1 MSSTDLPSVAEPAAL
16 TATMREAGVLASGVV
31 SDIIVISDRP
41 MLLSRIIR
49 LGVSYSGAAPNAPE
63 TLILK
68 TPMPA
73 FAKTLWRGGR
83 HEVDFYRG
91 LARLMPAGLVPC
103 SYGGAWDEAALTW
116 HLLLEDLTDT
126 HQTATPWPVPP
137 ALPHAEGIVR
147 ALARLHA
154 AWWDDPRLG
163 VSIGSFATAD
173 ERAERSRI
181 FAGRYERFADYM
193 GDRLS
198 ADRRAVYELLMAAT
212 PRLAERYVSRRNL
225 SILHGDAHVWN
236 FLVPKVAGHD
246 DVRAFDFDQWR
257 IGVPANDLAYML
269 ALQLYPDRRARIERP
284 LLDIYHQTL
293 VAAGVA
299 GYDRAALDD
308 DYRLAVLLHV
318 AEPVSQWAIQL
329 PPVIWW
335 NNLERIF
342 LAFDDLRCRALLD

>member
-1 MSSTDLPSVAEPAAL
+1 MCSTGLPSVAAPAAL

-31 SDIIVISDRP
+31 SDVAVISDRP
-41 MLLSRIIR
+41 MLVSRIIR
-49 LGVSYSGAAPNAPE
+49 LAVSYRGAAADAPE

-91 LARLMPAGLVPC
+91 LARLMPAGLVPG

-126 HQTATPWPVPP
+126 HQTATPWPMPP
-137 ALPHAEGIVR
+137 ALLHAEGIVR

-163 VSIGSFATAD
+163 VSIGSFTTAD
-173 ERAERSRI
+173 ERAERART
-181 FAGRYERFADYM
+181 FAGHYQRFADDM

-198 ADRRAVYELLMAAT
+198 ADRRAVYERLMAAT
-212 PRLAERYVSRRNL
+212 PRLAERHVSRRNL

-236 FLVPKVAGHD
+236 FLVPKASGRD

-257 IGVPANDLAYML
+257 VGVPANDLAYML
-269 ALQLYPDRRARIERP
+269 ALQLYPERRARIERP
-284 LLDIYHQTL
+284 LLDIYHRTL
-293 VAAGVA
+293 AAEGVT
-299 GYDRAALDD
+299 GYDRTALDH
-308 DYRLAVLLHV
+308 DYRLAVLWHV
-318 AEPVSQWAIQL
+318 AKPVWQWAIQI

-342 LAFDDLRCRALLD
+342 LAFDDLGCRELLD

>member
-16 TATMREAGVLASGVV
+16 TATMREAGVLQSGAV
-31 SDIIVISDRP
+31 SDVAVISDRP

-49 LGVSYSGAAPNAPE
+49 LGLSYRGAAPDAPKA
-63 TLILK
+63 LILK
-68 TPMPA
+68 IPMPA

-83 HEVDFYRG
+83 HEVNFYRD
-91 LARLMPAGLVPC
+91 LARLMPTGLVPG

-126 HQTATPWPVPP
+126 HQTATPWPLPP
-137 ALPHAEGIVR
+137 SLPQAEGIVR

-173 ERAERSRI
+173 ERDERGRT
-181 FAGRYERFADYM
+181 FAGHYQRFADQL

-198 ADRRAVYELLMAAT
+198 ADRRAVYERLMAAT
-212 PRLAERYVSRRNL
+212 PRLSERYLSRRNL

-236 FLVPKVAGHD
+236 FLVPKAADSD

-257 IGVPANDLAYML
+257 IGVPANDLAYMI
-269 ALQLYPDRRARIERP
+269 ALQIYPDRRARMERP
-284 LLDIYHQTL
+284 LLDRYHQTL
-293 VAAGVA
+293 VAGGVT
-299 GYDRAALDD
+299 GYDRAALDQ
-308 DYRLAVLLHV
+308 DYRLAVLWHI
-318 AEPVSQWAIQL
+318 AQPVRQWAIQL

-342 LAFDDLRCRALLD
+342 LAFDDLGCRELLD